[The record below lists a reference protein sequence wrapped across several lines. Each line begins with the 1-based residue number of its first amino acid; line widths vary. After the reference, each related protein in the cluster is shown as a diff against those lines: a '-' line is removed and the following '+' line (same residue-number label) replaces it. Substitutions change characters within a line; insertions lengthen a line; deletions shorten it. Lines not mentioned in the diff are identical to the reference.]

1 MRYLLK
7 DLTTLT
13 KVLDEH
19 YRTGVSLKEAYYR
32 VVKDPFSIPTHRARA
47 VHRRL
52 MELGKRK
59 GLCEDIIDDV
69 VRSADFEDLHPT
81 VKAVLV
87 AAADEMVFE
96 EEPPALVTDAA
107 VKTVKEL
114 MGEGPVPFVHAV
126 CHDLEDYDLERLKD
140 KGYDDVCLKHH
151 FPPEFVDKLREVV
164 DEDELEDLLEALNSP
179 ATKYVRVNT
188 LRADVEDVRE
198 MLEDEGVDTE
208 PTPLPDVLRIV
219 REEVPVVRTGVWRE
233 GLVFTQDLAS
243 AAVAH
248 VLEPEPGSFV
258 IDLCAAPGGKTTHI
272 ACLMEG
278 EGRILA
284 VDASDWRLEA
294 MKEKL
299 EWQGIPEDLVEIM
312 HADARDLP
320 EELGEEVADAVLV
333 DPPCSG
339 MGSVQKRPEMRWN
352 LSRKSI
358 RKYAKL
364 QHELLKSAVRLVKPG
379 GVVVYSTCTMS
390 VEENEGV
397 VRRVLRAFDDVSL
410 EEVRLPFGRSGKL
423 PGTRRFYPH
432 VDDCQGFF
440 IAKLKK
446 G

>member
-7 DLTTLT
+7 DLTLMT
-13 KVLDEH
+13 KILDEH

-32 VVKDPFSIPTHRARA
+32 VVKDPFSVPTQRARA
-47 VHRRL
+47 IHRRL

-59 GLCEDIIDDV
+59 GLCEEIIDDV
-69 VRSADFEDLHPT
+69 VQSADFEDLHPT

-87 AAADEMVFE
+87 TAADEMIFE
-96 EEPPALVTDAA
+96 GEPPALVTDAA
-107 VKTVKEL
+107 VKTIKDL

-126 CHDLEDYDLERLKD
+126 CHDLEDYDLNRLKER
-140 KGYDDVCLKHH
+140 GYDDLCIEYH
-151 FPPEFVDKLREVV
+151 FPPEFVDKVREVLDP
-164 DEDELEDLLEALNSP
+164 DEIEDLLEALNRP
-179 ATKYVRVNT
+179 APKYVRVNT
-188 LRADVEDVRE
+188 LRADVEEVAER
-198 MLEDEGVDTE
+198 LEDEGVETE
-208 PTPLPDVLRIV
+208 PTLLPDVLRIT
-219 REEVPVVRTGVWRE
+219 REEIPVVRTSVWKE

-248 VLEPEPGSFV
+248 VLDPEPGSFV

-272 ACLMEG
+272 ACLMKG

-299 EWQGIPEDLVEIM
+299 EWQRIPDDLVELK
-312 HADARDLP
+312 HADARELP
-320 EELGEEVADAVLV
+320 DELGEDVADAVLV

-364 QHELLKSAVRLVKPG
+364 QYEILKAAVQLVKPDG
-379 GVVVYSTCTMS
+379 TIVYSTCTMS

-397 VRRVLRAFDDVSL
+397 IRRILRAFDDVSL
-410 EEVRLPFGRSGKL
+410 EEVHLPFGRSGKL
-423 PGTRRFYPH
+423 PETRRFYPH